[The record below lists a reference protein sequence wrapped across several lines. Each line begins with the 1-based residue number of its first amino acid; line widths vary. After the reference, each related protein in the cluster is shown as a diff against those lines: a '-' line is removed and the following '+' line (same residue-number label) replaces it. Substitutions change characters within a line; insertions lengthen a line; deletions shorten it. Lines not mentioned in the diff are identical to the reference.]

1 MRDSAP
7 VNVAFMTDGM
17 EEFDYSKA
25 LEELEGIA
33 RKVEDP
39 STALDDIDRYIRRSD
54 ELIGRC
60 REYLRTLRTKAD
72 NL

>member
-17 EEFDYSKA
+17 EEFDYAKA

-39 STALDDIDRYIRRSD
+39 STALDDID
-54 ELIGRC
+54 
-60 REYLRTLRTKAD
+60 
-72 NL
+72 